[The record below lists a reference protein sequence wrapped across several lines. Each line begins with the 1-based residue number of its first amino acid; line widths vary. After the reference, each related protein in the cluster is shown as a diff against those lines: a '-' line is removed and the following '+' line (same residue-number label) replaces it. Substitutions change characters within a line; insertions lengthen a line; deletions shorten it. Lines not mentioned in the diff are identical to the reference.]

1 MMNFALY
8 YAGDAYSTATKI
20 MGRQSAGRALM
31 KGVARTWSGT
41 VVRGLGPA
49 AQGGRALLA
58 QLQADGYAGQ
68 VRWSR
73 LPDLQTAREVGA
85 VYFPSPGPQEL
96 AHLRNRVHPAAFSIM
111 AATFTLSSAGAM
123 DDVAG
128 WVLPPYRP
136 WDALICISECAK
148 TMATQLHEEMRT
160 WWTDEAGPM
169 RFNAPQLPVIPLG
182 VDVPFFVP
190 GPENK
195 LLARQTL
202 GVAQGESVFLFAG
215 RLSFHAKANPAPLYQ
230 ALEQAAQQTPVV
242 CIEAGMFPNESIAQ
256 AFAAAQK
263 ALAPTVRFIHVNGQ
277 DEARYRRAWQAA
289 DVFVSL
295 AENIQE
301 TFGLTPVEAM
311 AAGLPVIVADWNGYR
326 ETIRDGVDG
335 FRVPTVLP
343 PAGAGVDL
351 ALRHAMEADSYD
363 MFIGR
368 TSMATVVQPHALA
381 QAVCRLATDAALR
394 QTMGAAGQQR
404 AQQAF
409 DWPVVLRQYAALAT
423 ELGEIRL
430 HAAQQKQQPRS
441 WPQRADPFVRFAHFS
456 SDTMHGN
463 WPVQARP
470 QAVGRL
476 QALLGLSM
484 VNYAFDPQLL
494 PRESLAAL
502 LAVLQSGKPHTVNS
516 ALKAAG
522 QTSQAGMRALMW
534 LWKLDLVSVKTI
546 PGVRMPV
553 LPPVP

>member
-1 MMNFALY
+1 MNFALY
-8 YAGDAYSTATKI
+8 YAGDAYSTAAKI

-31 KGVARTWSGT
+31 KGVVRTWPDT

-58 QLQADGYAGQ
+58 QLQAHGYAGQ

-73 LPDLQTAREVGA
+73 LADLQTAREAGA
-85 VYFPSPGPQEL
+85 VYFPSPGPQDL
-96 AHLRNRVHPAAFSIM
+96 AHLRNRAHPAAFSIM

-148 TMATQLHEEMRT
+148 TMVTQLHDEMRA

-182 VDVPFFVP
+182 VDVPFFAP
-190 GPENK
+190 DPARK
-195 LLARQTL
+195 PLARQAL
-202 GVAQGESVFLFAG
+202 GVAQDETVFLFSG

-230 ALEQAAQQTPVV
+230 ALEQAARQSPVV
-242 CIEAGMFPNESIAQ
+242 CIEAGVFPNESIAQ

-263 ALAPTVRFIHVNGQ
+263 ALAPSVRFIHVNGQ
-277 DEARYRRAWQAA
+277 DEARYRQAWQAA

-295 AENIQE
+295 SDNIQE

-343 PAGAGVDL
+343 PAGAGLDL
-351 ALRHAMEADSYD
+351 ALRHAMQTDSYD

-368 TSMATVVQPHALA
+368 TSMATVVQPEALA
-381 QAVCRLATDAALR
+381 QAVCRLAADAALR
-394 QTMGAAGQQR
+394 QAMGAAGLQR
-404 AQQAF
+404 ARQVF
-409 DWPVVLRQYAALAT
+409 DWPVVLRQYAALAA
-423 ELGEIRL
+423 ELGEIRR
-430 HAAQQKQQPRS
+430 HAAPQAQQPRA
-441 WPQRADPFVRFAHFS
+441 WPQRADPFARFAHFS
-456 SDTMHGN
+456 SATLQGS

-470 QAVGRL
+470 QAAERL
-476 QALLGLSM
+476 QALLDLSM
-484 VNYAFDPQLL
+484 VNYAFDARLL
-494 PRESLAAL
+494 PRDSLAAL
-502 LAVLQSGKPHTVNS
+502 LAVLEADTPHTVDS

-522 QTSQAGMRALMW
+522 QKSPAGTRALMW
-534 LWKLDLVSVKTI
+534 LWKLDLVTLT
-546 PGVRMPV
+546 
-553 LPPVP
+553 LPPAHRTVP